1 MTLPDER
8 YRSVI
13 AAEEFLR
20 ELCDSSKTPRVPRQ
34 VREHAQWILRHFP
47 SKYDIDR
54 CAARSPDVFAAEMD
68 PLYKMVLSKKLQD
81 DIAEDMGLDKLEE

>member
-13 AAEEFLR
+13 NAELFLR
-20 ELCDSSKTPRVPRQ
+20 ELCSPSRTPRVPKE
-34 VREHAQWILRHFP
+34 VREQAAWILRHFP

-54 CAARSPDVFAAEMD
+54 CAARSPDVFAETMD

-81 DIAEDMGLDKLEE
+81 DIAEDMGLDNVDD